1 MVYSLKFFNLE
12 VPNDDIAWSHN
23 TSNGLYFKLML
34 KLTLCSQELY
44 RGQLGDPTVCII
56 CMAFV
61 LVLEILIIMYRINT
75 PNIFNS
81 LVHDFTLF
89 LESLIISLTVIGLLA
104 LITRRD
110 ILSTLAYLCIFIP
123 VIIKIFYSV
132 DQRRKVFVLF
142 KLKNEENLSSN
153 EYLIA
158 LTSLLKMIKRQSETD
173 MAQLLSFTYYHKMY
187 CYDTGCIC

>member
-1 MVYSLKFFNLE
+1 MALIINTILILEFLIIVVYSLKFFNLE

-81 LVHDFTLF
+81 IVHDYTL
-89 LESLIISLTVIGLLA
+89 LMESLMISLTAIGLISLIPNVPNLKSLRTLRVFRPLRSINAVPSMKRQVATLLMA
-104 LITRRD
+104 LPPMG
-110 ILSTLAYLCIFIP
+110 Y
-123 VIIKIFYSV
+123 
-132 DQRRKVFVLF
+132 
-142 KLKNEENLSSN
+142 
-153 EYLIA
+153 
-158 LTSLLKMIKRQSETD
+158 LTSVLLFFIGVF
-173 MAQLLSFTYYHKMY
+173 AIL
-187 CYDTGCIC
+187 GV

>member
-1 MVYSLKFFNLE
+1 
-12 VPNDDIAWSHN
+12 
-23 TSNGLYFKLML
+23 
-34 KLTLCSQELY
+34 
-44 RGQLGDPTVCII
+44 
-56 CMAFV
+56 MAFV

-104 LITRRD
+104 LITGRD

-132 DQRRKVFVLF
+132 D
-142 KLKNEENLSSN
+142 
-153 EYLIA
+153 
-158 LTSLLKMIKRQSETD
+158 
-173 MAQLLSFTYYHKMY
+173 
-187 CYDTGCIC
+187 